1 MIKGRSFFAL
11 IYLCLL
17 FCIDNAIAQTET
29 TIESGYTKLD
39 TLLNSLGTIQA
50 DFIQVV
56 KDNRD
61 QEIERSSGQLQI
73 KRPGKFRWEY
83 KKPNLQALVSDGQRL
98 WIYDAE
104 LEQVTINR
112 IDASLMGSPAML
124 LSGKDGL
131 RANFE
136 IEHVEQRTDLVLIN
150 LSPKVSA
157 SSDFKLIQVSI
168 RGEQLVGMSLT
179 DKLGQ
184 TTSLQ
189 FTQFKRNPKL
199 SDSQFVF
206 TPPKGVD
213 LVDNTRPAG
222 KVK

>member
-1 MIKGRSFFAL
+1 MIKGRGCFAL
-11 IYLCLL
+11 IGLCLL
-17 FCIDNAIAQTET
+17 FCLDHAIAQTEM
-29 TIESGYTKLD
+29 TIDGGYAKLD
-39 TLLNSLGTIQA
+39 RLLNSLDTIQA
-50 DFIQVV
+50 DFAQVV

-83 KKPNLQALVSDGQRL
+83 KNPDVQTLVSDGQRL

-112 IDASLMGSPAML
+112 IDASFMGSPAML
-124 LSGKDGL
+124 LSGQDGL
-131 RANFE
+131 RTNFE
-136 IEHVEQRTDLVLIN
+136 IEHVEQHADLFVIN
-150 LSPKVSA
+150 LALKMA
-157 SSDFKLIQVSI
+157 ARSDFKLIQVSI
-168 RGEQLVGMSLT
+168 RGEQLAGMSLT

-213 LVDNTRPAG
+213 LVDNTRQAG

>member
-1 MIKGRSFFAL
+1 MIKGRGCFAL
-11 IYLCLL
+11 IGLCLL
-17 FCIDNAIAQTET
+17 FCLDFAMAQTET
-29 TIESGYTKLD
+29 TIEGGYAKLD
-39 TLLNSLGTIQA
+39 RLLNSLNTIQA
-50 DFIQVV
+50 DFTQVV
-56 KDNRD
+56 QDNRD

-83 KKPNLQALVSDGQRL
+83 KKPNLQTLVSDGQRL

-112 IDASLMGSPAML
+112 IDASFMGSPAML
-124 LSGKDGL
+124 LSGQDGL

-136 IEHVEQRTDLVLIN
+136 IEHVEQRADLFVIN
-150 LSPKVSA
+150 LAPKMAA

-184 TTSLQ
+184 ITSLQ

-199 SDSQFVF
+199 ADSQFVF
-206 TPPKGVD
+206 APPKDVD
-213 LVDNTRPAG
+213 LVDNTRQAG